1 MADKEDFQ
9 IKIESYMSAIEML
22 AKMDQSEE
30 NQSDTTPINEKDA
43 LSVLVARDE
52 LEHLITQNIRL
63 SVTEILT
70 IADLDHKLAKYH
82 TILLNSIN
90 VAQFHDLLHPPKN
103 HWWWFVPADE
113 SLEEQIDPWDR
124 FDWVFNLLS
133 MAFLAGFASLATQVI
148 PIVFSNGLSILESVG
163 FLGPGAVLT
172 MIGSNLR
179 GGEGRDKFIKAM
191 GNLGVPAKFCS
202 EVTCLLALILFSAA
216 YVARQSLP
224 KYYFQS
230 LFDEGVSLYKQSRLI
245 RAQES
250 LNAALKLPDSDPKQ
264 LSEVFNYLGLIEE
277 STGQYSKAIEYYD
290 RSILLDN
297 KEAISNISRVYI
309 AKEDLLTAETY
320 LKLGIQR
327 TSDTNDTK
335 DKILQFNLRRNLG
348 RVYLEG
354 KRYKEAEVEL
364 ETARTIRSQY
374 LDKEQFF
381 GKGMASC
388 FLAVVYEKTDR
399 YAESVPI
406 WQECREISKPETL
419 DEYRAI
425 VKFKPEIA
433 IYINTQGIF

>member
-1 MADKEDFQ
+1 MADREDFQ
-9 IKIESYMSAIEML
+9 IKIESYMSAIEMIV
-22 AKMDQSEE
+22 KMNEPEE
-30 NQSDTTPINEKDA
+30 NQADITQLNEADA
-43 LSVLVARDE
+43 LSVLVARNE
-52 LEHLITQNIRL
+52 LEYLIAQNIQL
-63 SVTEILT
+63 SVAEILT
-70 IADLDHKLAKYH
+70 IADLDEKLAKYH

-90 VAQFHDLLHPPKN
+90 IEQLQDLLHPPQTY
-103 HWWWFVPADE
+103 WWWFVPSNE
-113 SLEEQIDPWDR
+113 SLDEQVDPWDR

-133 MAFLAGFASLATQVI
+133 MVFLAGFMSLATQII
-148 PIVFSNGLSILESVG
+148 PIVFSNGVSILESVG

-216 YVARQSLP
+216 YLARQSLP
-224 KYYFQS
+224 KYYFQIS
-230 LFDEGVSLYKQSRLI
+230 FKEGVALYTQSRLI
-245 RAQES
+245 LAQER

-264 LSEVFNYLGLIEE
+264 VSDVFNYLGLIEE
-277 STGQYSKAIEYYD
+277 STGQHSKAIEYYD

-327 TSDTNDTK
+327 TIDSTDIR
-335 DKILQFNLRRNLG
+335 DKILQFNLHRNLG

-354 KRYKEAEVEL
+354 KRYKEAELEL
-364 ETARTIRSQY
+364 ETARTIRSQH

-381 GKGMASC
+381 GKGMATC

-399 YAESVPI
+399 YAEAVPI
-406 WQECREISKPETL
+406 WQECREIAKPETL

-433 IYINTQGIF
+433 SYIDTKGIF

>member
-1 MADKEDFQ
+1 MTDREDFQ
-9 IKIESYMSAIEML
+9 IKIESYISAIEMIT
-22 AKMDQSEE
+22 KMDPSEE
-30 NQSDTTPINEKDA
+30 NQSDTIQINEADA
-43 LSVLVARDE
+43 LSVLVTRDE

-63 SVTEILT
+63 SVAEILT
-70 IADLDHKLAKYH
+70 VADLDHKLAKYH

-103 HWWWFVPADE
+103 HWWWFVPVDE
-113 SLEEQIDPWDR
+113 SLEETVDPWDR

-133 MAFLAGFASLATQVI
+133 MAFLAGFASLATQII
-148 PIVFSNGLSILESVG
+148 PIVFSNGVSILESLG

-191 GNLGVPAKFCS
+191 GQLGVPAKFCS
-202 EVTCLLALILFSAA
+202 EVTCLLALFLFSAA

-224 KYYFQS
+224 KYYFKT
-230 LFDEGVSLYKQSRLI
+230 FFEEGVSLYKQSRLI
-245 RAQES
+245 LAQES
-250 LNAALKLPDSDPKQ
+250 LNAALKLPDSEPKQ
-264 LSEVFNYLGLIEE
+264 VSDVFNYLGLIEE
-277 STGQYSKAIEYYD
+277 STGQHSKAIEYYD
-290 RSILLDN
+290 RSILLGN

-327 TSDTNDTK
+327 TIDTNDTK
-335 DKILQFNLRRNLG
+335 DKILQFNLHRNLG

-354 KRYKEAEVEL
+354 KRYKEAEMEL
-364 ETARTIRSQY
+364 ETARTISSQY
-374 LDKEQFF
+374 LNNEQFF

-399 YAESVPI
+399 YAEVAPI
-406 WQECREISKPETL
+406 WQRCRTRGKPETL

-433 IYINTQGIF
+433 SYIDTQGIF